1 MILQIN
7 TWTCFVNSDSLT
19 SISKFDSL
27 LTSILFV
34 KNCWVHSFHKG
45 KVFSSSIYWKLRPA
59 CSQSHMADLE
69 QPWQPLIHLFL
80 FLWMSHH
87 LFRVYRMFIYF
98 FPCAM
103 LHGPLRG
110 PSTHPDPPDA
120 AFIVR
125 IVLLRA
131 MLSRTPGQ
139 RLLQGFNVENLEDLI
154 WPWWFWLQGFRS

>member
-1 MILQIN
+1 MA
-7 TWTCFVNSDSLT
+7 TPDTSVFVFVNVPS
-19 SISKFDSL
+19 
-27 LTSILFV
+27 
-34 KNCWVHSFHKG
+34 SF
-45 KVFSSSIYWKLRPA
+45 SCL
-59 CSQSHMADLE
+59 SHVY
-69 QPWQPLIHLFL
+69 LFL
-80 FLWMSHH
+80 
-87 LFRVYRMFIYF
+87 
-98 FPCAM
+98 PCAM

-154 WPWWFWLQGFRS
+154 

>member
-1 MILQIN
+1 
-7 TWTCFVNSDSLT
+7 
-19 SISKFDSL
+19 
-27 LTSILFV
+27 
-34 KNCWVHSFHKG
+34 
-45 KVFSSSIYWKLRPA
+45 
-59 CSQSHMADLE
+59 
-69 QPWQPLIHLFL
+69 
-80 FLWMSHH
+80 
-87 LFRVYRMFIYF
+87 
-98 FPCAM
+98 M

-154 WPWWFWLQGFRS
+154 